1 MTYVTPE
8 IVADAELEFGRPLEL
23 SITIATAEKELNR
36 IRASQRDGRAHDVTI
51 MIRREGM
58 YLFIAKHFY
67 PRSLYRAP
75 SGAARRG
82 ETLAEAAKREAFE
95 ETGALIKP
103 SRYVLRT
110 RCRFQAADDYIDWT
124 SHVFS
129 ADYVSG
135 EIAPKDLR
143 EIRDARFV
151 TPAEISV
158 FNAILLKINTAG
170 FRYREFITRSYF
182 ETITRFSPSGEN
194 ENTE

>member
-8 IVADAELEFGRPLEL
+8 IVAAAELEFGRPLEL
-23 SITIATAEKELNR
+23 SITIATAEKEIDR

-51 MIRREGM
+51 MIRRGGM

-82 ETLAEAAKREAFE
+82 ETLAEAAIREAFE
-95 ETGALIKP
+95 ETGARIKP
-103 SRYVLRT
+103 TRYALRT
-110 RCRFQAADDYIDWT
+110 KCRFQSEDDFIDWT

-135 EIAPKDLR
+135 EIAPEDLR

-151 TPAEISV
+151 TPAEISE

-170 FRYREFITRSYF
+170 FRYREFITRNYF
-182 ETITRFSPSGEN
+182 DMITGLPLAREGEYAR
-194 ENTE
+194 